1 MIGEI
6 IYNDEDIK
14 MLEQV
19 LQVVYRNVEDNGK
32 LWNKLKEFIE
42 RMKVPS

>member
-6 IYNDEDIK
+6 IYNDEDVK

-19 LQVVYRNVEDNGK
+19 LDVIEETVEDNGK

-42 RMKVPS
+42 SMKQV